1 MASPG
6 HWTLSSWVGPNDS
19 SARVK
24 DEDSPSNERVSAS
37 LGNSVLDWPGGWGSA
52 AHGRVAT
59 AIANPILSFLDVKRI
74 LFQKIT
80 DKKDELKKAFQLL
93 DTDRNLTVSK
103 SELRRTITA
112 FLMPLTREQF
122 QDVLA
127 QGHLYFRFAKH
138 YNIDKDTSVDY
149 NVFLKNLSINN
160 NLNLR
165 YVMGNQEISWE
176 NQRAKDSKKE
186 HLLNSVSSEGVWKN
200 YSLDDI
206 ERIFCQELSKSY
218 EKIEKALSAGDP
230 SKGGYV
236 SLNYLKIV
244 LDTFVYRLPRR
255 IFIQLMKS
263 IDCRNQS
270 HKEDFLTKLLKHA
283 GDRYI
288 SLKKALLLINT
299 KSDGEV
305 TREELWHI
313 LSRMAVKLS
322 DSEFKELLG
331 ALDPGSTG
339 VVKVSTLIDLLEDTP
354 KASKVSPCVDP
365 KTPLL
370 LAWDSVEE
378 TVHDAILRNL
388 QAFYR
393 MLQSYDLG
401 DTGLIGRKSFKKIML
416 TFCPSLTN
424 EHIINPLGLASVL
437 MTPRTYCWD
446 SVDLQGQCFPYHHK
460 RPAVALGL
468 LLQRMEADTFEV
480 AWPGVS
486 RVLCSRF
493 HDTTSGR
500 IFYKKLLAC
509 IGVNGPPPV
518 SPILVPK
525 DQLLSE
531 HFHTE
536 KQPPPE
542 LSERARPPE
551 VKTEPAKS
559 MTKEEVVEKLKA
571 CIQQQDPVFRGHFLG
586 VSKDPGRKI
595 TVHDF
600 KKVLEDSGMPMDD
613 HQLAL
618 LAAKIGYKEEGMS
631 YLDFATG
638 FEDHTRGEGA
648 FATWAQSDIRG
659 FETGHEPDGNG
670 LVLADPAP
678 SGPEA
683 TLPLTPAPS
692 KSHLNSHFITAEE
705 CLALF
710 PGRVK
715 ESFQDTYAA
724 FFKIDA
730 DRDGI
735 IGMQDLHRLLTL
747 LLLNLKDEEF
757 ERFLGLLGLRLS
769 VTLNF
774 REFHRLCEKRPLGT
788 DDAPQRLIRPKQK
801 VADSELACEQAH
813 EYLVTKAKNRWADL
827 SKNFIETDNEGNG
840 ILRRR
845 DIKNALYGF
854 DIPLTPREFEKLWTR
869 YDTEGRGH
877 ITYQEFLE
885 KLGISYSPA
894 VHRPCAEDYFNFM
907 GHFTKPQQIQ
917 EEIRELQQG
926 AEKAAVPA
934 RDKLIDHYE
943 EISKELGKLD
953 KSKGGY
959 VSVCRVRDE
968 KKSCPLEEE
977 ELTGLLHRMSG
988 DPELRRQSA
997 PLSSAACF
1005 ASARLAHPSW
1015 AAMLGSCC
1023 GKDHFRLCSVS
1034 PSAAPQ
1040 ASQPCPSTIC
1050 PGMGPGSSALLPL
1063 LPSALQGASC
1073 APHGSKLS
1081 HCFCD
1086 RRTLVEPHG
1095 VQVPERCHLQ
1105 EAQES
1110 REEADIQRGEDPQ
1123 WATEPGSKT
1132 HPDRGPGVSY
1142 RTPPLATPLPRAF
1155 SALDK
1160 EDTGFVKATEFGQ
1173 VLKDFCCRLTDNQYH
1188 YFLRKLRIHLTPYIH
1203 WKYFLQNFGGFLEET
1218 ADEWA
1223 EKMPKGPPPRLSKE
1237 IADKDIL
1244 ARLHRAV
1251 ASHYQAIA
1259 QEFENFDTM
1268 KTNTVSRDEFRAICT
1283 RYVQILTDEQSLL
1296 LLLGDRCSKH
1306 VGFGHHQQLYS
1317 GHLSKVLLPTSEPRK
1332 GSTELWAKWEPN
1344 WKRVAILLGSRK
1356 AVQSSEEAHE
1366 DAFDR
1371 LWSEV
1376 PVNAKGKLKYQDLL
1390 SRFSTEGTASPP
1402 ATGDSARAQRGSSVP
1417 EASEVAR
1424 SATSSPTQ
1432 DPAARPKLQS
1442 HPCNC
1447 EPIESKL
1454 RKKIQGCWRELLKE
1468 CKQLD
1473 VNRQGEITTSE
1484 FLALVEKFNL
1494 DISKEE
1500 RQQLATKYDLRN
1512 KGTFAYCDFIQGCV
1526 LLLKAGET
1534 SLLQRLKIQN
1544 AHRMKEAGVE
1554 TMSFYSALLRIQP
1567 QIVHCWR
1574 PMRRTFKAYDAGG
1587 TGLLSVADFR
1597 KVLRQYSINLSE
1609 EEFFH
1614 ILEYY
1619 DKTLSSKISYNDF
1632 LRAFLQ

>member
-1 MASPG
+1 MA
-6 HWTLSSWVGPNDS
+6 
-19 SARVK
+19 
-24 DEDSPSNERVSAS
+24 
-37 LGNSVLDWPGGWGSA
+37 
-52 AHGRVAT
+52 
-59 AIANPILSFLDVKRI
+59 
-74 LFQKIT
+74 QK
-80 DKKDELKKAFQLL
+80 
-93 DTDRNLTVSK
+93 S
-103 SELRRTITA
+103 
-112 FLMPLTREQF
+112 
-122 QDVLA
+122 
-127 QGHLYFRFAKH
+127 
-138 YNIDKDTSVDY
+138 
-149 NVFLKNLSINN
+149 
-160 NLNLR
+160 
-165 YVMGNQEISWE
+165 
-176 NQRAKDSKKE
+176 
-186 HLLNSVSSEGVWKN
+186 
-200 YSLDDI
+200 
-206 ERIFCQELSKSY
+206 
-218 EKIEKALSAGDP
+218 
-230 SKGGYV
+230 
-236 SLNYLKIV
+236 
-244 LDTFVYRLPRR
+244 
-255 IFIQLMKS
+255 
-263 IDCRNQS
+263 
-270 HKEDFLTKLLKHA
+270 
-283 GDRYI
+283 
-288 SLKKALLLINT
+288 
-299 KSDGEV
+299 
-305 TREELWHI
+305 
-313 LSRMAVKLS
+313 
-322 DSEFKELLG
+322 
-331 ALDPGSTG
+331 
-339 VVKVSTLIDLLEDTP
+339 
-354 KASKVSPCVDP
+354 
-365 KTPLL
+365 
-370 LAWDSVEE
+370 
-378 TVHDAILRNL
+378 
-388 QAFYR
+388 
-393 MLQSYDLG
+393 
-401 DTGLIGRKSFKKIML
+401 
-416 TFCPSLTN
+416 
-424 EHIINPLGLASVL
+424 
-437 MTPRTYCWD
+437 
-446 SVDLQGQCFPYHHK
+446 
-460 RPAVALGL
+460 
-468 LLQRMEADTFEV
+468 
-480 AWPGVS
+480 
-486 RVLCSRF
+486 
-493 HDTTSGR
+493 
-500 IFYKKLLAC
+500 
-509 IGVNGPPPV
+509 
-518 SPILVPK
+518 
-525 DQLLSE
+525 
-531 HFHTE
+531 
-536 KQPPPE
+536 
-542 LSERARPPE
+542 
-551 VKTEPAKS
+551 
-559 MTKEEVVEKLKA
+559 
-571 CIQQQDPVFRGHFLG
+571 
-586 VSKDPGRKI
+586 
-595 TVHDF
+595 
-600 KKVLEDSGMPMDD
+600 
-613 HQLAL
+613 
-618 LAAKIGYKEEGMS
+618 
-631 YLDFATG
+631 
-638 FEDHTRGEGA
+638 
-648 FATWAQSDIRG
+648 
-659 FETGHEPDGNG
+659 
-670 LVLADPAP
+670 
-678 SGPEA
+678 
-683 TLPLTPAPS
+683 
-692 KSHLNSHFITAEE
+692 
-705 CLALF
+705 
-710 PGRVK
+710 
-715 ESFQDTYAA
+715 
-724 FFKIDA
+724 
-730 DRDGI
+730 
-735 IGMQDLHRLLTL
+735 
-747 LLLNLKDEEF
+747 
-757 ERFLGLLGLRLS
+757 
-769 VTLNF
+769 
-774 REFHRLCEKRPLGT
+774 
-788 DDAPQRLIRPKQK
+788 RPKQK

-977 ELTGLLHRMSG
+977 ELTGLLHSWG
-988 DPELRRQSA
+988 ISWHDNSINSLEFLRAIENSKPDRPQ
-997 PLSSAACF
+997 PKEKEE
-1005 ASARLAHPSW
+1005 RLPIS
-1015 AAMLGSCC
+1015 
-1023 GKDHFRLCSVS
+1023 F
-1034 PSAAPQ
+1034 
-1040 ASQPCPSTIC
+1040 
-1050 PGMGPGSSALLPL
+1050 SALTPEEIVKKVQEVVDSSRPAL
-1063 LPSALQGASC
+1063 L
-1073 APHGSKLS
+1073 K
-1081 HCFCD
+1081 
-1086 RRTLVEPHG
+1086 
-1095 VQVPERCHLQ
+1095 
-1105 EAQES
+1105 
-1110 REEADIQRGEDPQ
+1110 
-1123 WATEPGSKT
+1123 
-1132 HPDRGPGVSY
+1132 
-1142 RTPPLATPLPRAF
+1142 AF

-1283 RYVQILTDEQSLL
+1283 RYVQILTDEQ
-1296 LLLGDRCSKH
+1296 
-1306 VGFGHHQQLYS
+1306 
-1317 GHLSKVLLPTSEPRK
+1317 
-1332 GSTELWAKWEPN
+1332 
-1344 WKRVAILLGSRK
+1344 
-1356 AVQSSEEAHE
+1356 
-1366 DAFDR
+1366 FDR

-1442 HPCNC
+1442 HPCTPGSATGPCVLPLQNC

>member
-1 MASPG
+1 MKRFGLKTTAKINWKQFLTSFHEPRE
-6 HWTLSSWVGPNDS
+6 L
-19 SARVK
+19 
-24 DEDSPSNERVSAS
+24 EVS
-37 LGNSVLDWPGGWGSA
+37 
-52 AHGRVAT
+52 
-59 AIANPILSFLDVKRI
+59 ILVPPTKR
-74 LFQKIT
+74 
-80 DKKDELKKAFQLL
+80 
-93 DTDRNLTVSK
+93 N
-103 SELRRTITA
+103 
-112 FLMPLTREQF
+112 
-122 QDVLA
+122 
-127 QGHLYFRFAKH
+127 
-138 YNIDKDTSVDY
+138 
-149 NVFLKNLSINN
+149 
-160 NLNLR
+160 
-165 YVMGNQEISWE
+165 
-176 NQRAKDSKKE
+176 
-186 HLLNSVSSEGVWKN
+186 
-200 YSLDDI
+200 
-206 ERIFCQELSKSY
+206 
-218 EKIEKALSAGDP
+218 
-230 SKGGYV
+230 
-236 SLNYLKIV
+236 
-244 LDTFVYRLPRR
+244 
-255 IFIQLMKS
+255 S

-424 EHIINPLGLASVL
+424 EHII
-437 MTPRTYCWD
+437 
-446 SVDLQGQCFPYHHK
+446 K
-460 RPAVALGL
+460 
-468 LLQRMEADTFEV
+468 
-480 AWPGVS
+480 
-486 RVLCSRF
+486 LCSRF

-638 FEDHTRGEGA
+638 FE
-648 FATWAQSDIRG
+648 
-659 FETGHEPDGNG
+659 
-670 LVLADPAP
+670 DPAP

-977 ELTGLLHRMSG
+977 ELTGLLHSWG
-988 DPELRRQSA
+988 ISWHDNSINSLEFLRAIENSKPDRPQ
-997 PLSSAACF
+997 PKEKEE
-1005 ASARLAHPSW
+1005 RLPIS
-1015 AAMLGSCC
+1015 
-1023 GKDHFRLCSVS
+1023 F
-1034 PSAAPQ
+1034 
-1040 ASQPCPSTIC
+1040 
-1050 PGMGPGSSALLPL
+1050 SALTPEEIVKKVQEVVDSSRPAL
-1063 LPSALQGASC
+1063 L
-1073 APHGSKLS
+1073 K
-1081 HCFCD
+1081 
-1086 RRTLVEPHG
+1086 
-1095 VQVPERCHLQ
+1095 
-1105 EAQES
+1105 
-1110 REEADIQRGEDPQ
+1110 
-1123 WATEPGSKT
+1123 
-1132 HPDRGPGVSY
+1132 
-1142 RTPPLATPLPRAF
+1142 AF

-1283 RYVQILTDEQSLL
+1283 RYVQILTDEQ
-1296 LLLGDRCSKH
+1296 
-1306 VGFGHHQQLYS
+1306 
-1317 GHLSKVLLPTSEPRK
+1317 
-1332 GSTELWAKWEPN
+1332 
-1344 WKRVAILLGSRK
+1344 
-1356 AVQSSEEAHE
+1356 
-1366 DAFDR
+1366 FDR

-1442 HPCNC
+1442 HPCTPGSATGPCVLPLQNC